1 MSSRGFGITK
11 NTWTSAMAKRQA
23 LGRGLSAL
31 LENSATAPEPK
42 PIEKGSVGHVAGA
55 IALLKIAQI
64 EANPWQPRSKF
75 NEEALEELAASIV
88 ELGIIQPIT
97 VRKISANRYQLISGE
112 RRFRAS
118 QIAELDE
125 IPAYVRS
132 ANDQEMLEMALV
144 ENIQRENLDAI
155 EIAISYQ
162 RLIDE
167 CDLTQDALSDRVGK
181 NRATISN
188 YLRLLKLPADIQIAI
203 IEKKLTMGH
212 ARALINIGDGKLQKR
227 IAQQVIDEDLSVRQ
241 TELLARKT
249 REEGAAQHQKTTKGE
264 NLSFEHQKIRADL
277 RLKLG
282 RNVDLRTK
290 EDGSGKIEI
299 KFNDENDLRNLLDS
313 LNS

>member
-1 MSSRGFGITK
+1 
-11 NTWTSAMAKRQA
+11 MAKRQA

-31 LENSATAPEPK
+31 LDSAASAPQPK
-42 PIEKGSVGHVAGA
+42 PVEKGSIGNVAGS

-75 NEEALEELAASIV
+75 NEDALSELAASIS

-97 VRKISANRYQLISGE
+97 VRKISATRYQLISGE

-118 QIAELDE
+118 QIADLDE

-167 CDLTQDALSDRVGK
+167 CTLTQDELSERVGK

-188 YLRLLKLPADIQIAI
+188 YLRLLKLPADIQVAI
-203 IEKKLTMGH
+203 IEKKLSMGH
-212 ARALINIGDGKLQKR
+212 ARALVNVPDLKVQKAIAHMVINN
-227 IAQQVIDEDLSVRQ
+227 DLSVRQ
-241 TELLARKT
+241 TEELVRKS
-249 REEGAAQHQKTTKGE
+249 REDSGASGSKATKQDG
-264 NLSFEHQKIRADL
+264 LSFELQKVRADL

-282 RNVDLRTK
+282 RTVDLRTK
-290 EDGSGKIEI
+290 SDGSGKIEI
-299 KFNDENDLRNLLDS
+299 RFNNNDDLRALLEA
-313 LNS
+313 LEI